1 MVFKTLIAASALLF
15 LSSSVSIA
23 ETATKDTEA
32 VVAQS
37 DELEALDTLIYS
49 VRLRMA
55 FGQSVWT
62 ADLDTALDVNPL
74 KLRYIAEPS
83 CRVPFVQMYLRDA
96 VSGMWVKTRRDIDV
110 DRHDLSSFDGIRFD
124 IDQPYLLSQTCEF
137 NVFGLVTSPSP
148 GDPDN
153 NDIWGAGVL
162 AGGAEYNGGFAQN
175 LEVAISAAQR
185 VRGFRLSVPEFCKD
199 LEILEAGTVTE
210 GVFEPATVV
219 DVRKNIFKVANG
231 AVRSSLVRFTING
244 PFDSRCFIPLY
255 TYDVN

>member
-1 MVFKTLIAASALLF
+1 MVFKTLIAASAALF
-15 LSSSVSIA
+15 LSTSVSFA
-23 ETATKDTEA
+23 ETGTEKAEA
-32 VVAQS
+32 VIAQS
-37 DELEALDTLIYS
+37 DDLEALDTLIYS

-55 FGQSVWT
+55 YGPSVWT
-62 ADLDTALDVNPL
+62 ADLDTAWDVNPL
-74 KLRYIAEPS
+74 KLRYVLEPS
-83 CRVPFVQMYLRDA
+83 CRAPFVQMYLRDT
-96 VSGMWVKTRRDIDV
+96 VSGMWVKTRRDVDV
-110 DRHDLSSFDGIRFD
+110 DRHNLSSFDGIRFD
-124 IDQPYLLSQTCEF
+124 IDQPYLISQVCEF
-137 NVFGLVTSPSP
+137 NVSGLVTSPSP

-185 VRGFRLSVPEFCKD
+185 VRGFRLSVPEFCRG

-210 GVFEPATVV
+210 GVFEPASVV
-219 DVRKNIFKVANG
+219 DARKNIFKVANG

-255 TYDVN
+255 TYDAN